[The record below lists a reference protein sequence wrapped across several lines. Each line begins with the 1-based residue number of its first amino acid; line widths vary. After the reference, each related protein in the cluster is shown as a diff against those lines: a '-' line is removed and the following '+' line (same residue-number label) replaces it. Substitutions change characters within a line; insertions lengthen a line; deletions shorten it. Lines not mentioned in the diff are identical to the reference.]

1 MFEKDR
7 KRWCHWLF
15 EAKKRYGLC
24 VLNYIVTSN
33 HIHLLVVDT
42 EKDVIA
48 KSLQLVAGRTAQ
60 EFNQRKKRK
69 GAFWEDRY
77 HATAVE
83 TDEHLTKCI
92 VYIDLN
98 MVRAG
103 VVRHPSEYRFS
114 GFNEIQNPPK
124 RYAVINRNAL
134 QDLFSI
140 ANQERFRQEHRQW
153 VETELQADAKKRK
166 SLWSESIAIGS
177 EGFIEKIQQQLGI
190 RAKGRS
196 VLLEKEGTALKE
208 SQAPYN
214 TLFEGEKSTLRP
226 DNSYFWGLNNIN
238 SG

>member
-1 MFEKDR
+1 M
-7 KRWCHWLF
+7 CT
-15 EAKKRYGLC
+15 
-24 VLNYIVTSN
+24 NYIVTSN
-33 HIHLLVVDT
+33 HVHLLVVDT
-42 EKDVIA
+42 EEDVIA

-60 EFNQRKKRK
+60 GFNQRKKRK

-83 TDEHLTKCI
+83 TDEHLAKCI

-103 VVRHPSEYRFS
+103 VVRHPSEYRLS

-124 RYAVINRNAL
+124 RYAVINRKAL
-134 QDLFSI
+134 LDLFSI
-140 ANQERFRQEHRQW
+140 ANQERFQQEHRYW
-153 VETELQADAKKRK
+153 VEAELQTDVKKRK

-177 EGFIEKIQQQLGI
+177 EGFVERIYQQLGL

-196 VLLEKEGTALKE
+196 IVSEKEGIALKE
-208 SQAPYN
+208 VSASYN

-226 DNSYFWGLNNIN
+226 DNTYFIDLNTSN
-238 SG
+238 SRG